1 MGGKDIMVR
10 LVFSWNIK
18 TDEEAA
24 YFEFIVQEFAPKI
37 MKMGVR
43 LTEAWYTTYGEGPQ
57 IIMPGVAADRD
68 TLRQAL
74 ESDEWLELVEKLNG
88 FVTDYQ
94 CRILD

>member
-1 MGGKDIMVR
+1 MVR

-37 MKMGVR
+37 MKMGIR

-57 IIMPGVAADRD
+57 IIMPGIAADSESLQ
-68 TLRQAL
+68 TAL
-74 ESDEWLELVEKLNG
+74 NSDEWLELVEKLGG

-94 CRILD
+94 CRVLD

>member
-1 MGGKDIMVR
+1 MVR

-37 MKMGVR
+37 MKMGIQ
-43 LTEAWYTTYGEGPQ
+43 LTEVWYTTYGEGPQ
-57 IIMPGVAADRD
+57 IIMPGEAADAGS
-68 TLRQAL
+68 LQQAL
-74 ESDEWLELVEKLNG
+74 NSDEWLELVEKLNN

-94 CRILD
+94 CRMLS